1 MSCYDPGFEGWRG
14 PCTVRDMVAVPRWSG
29 RRSAGAATVAA
40 LMIAACSGGQDT
52 APEPT
57 VVTTTT
63 VPPTPRESDG
73 VLIIGALL
81 PVGDTLIGTSL
92 TESVIAAQSAINEA
106 GGVLGNDVE
115 VIIVD
120 EGNTTATAS
129 AAIVSLI
136 EDNVDAIIGPSSSL
150 AAIGA
155 LDDAVAAEVLTCS
168 PTATAI
174 SLDDFPDNR
183 LFFRTIASD
192 SLQAVAIAEEA
203 EQTGARNVAIVHVDD
218 AYGRPYAAAVAGA
231 LEGRPLTLVDTISIP
246 VDDETFDAAAVELV
260 ESEATVAIVLG
271 AADDSARFLDAL
283 GRQSF
288 GELSNVIMNDAIRDP
303 AAEPIIEALPSVLR
317 NRISGVAPQITVS
330 GASAAF
336 AAPFAPQVT
345 DCMNLIALSAVQ
357 ADTDL
362 PMVIA
367 GLMAP
372 VSSGGLRCRSFA
384 ACAEELADDR
394 QIDYNGPTGI
404 TELNREGEMLE
415 AVFDTFEFEADGTD
429 VFVRSFTARR

>member
-1 MSCYDPGFEGWRG
+1 
-14 PCTVRDMVAVPRWSG
+14 MVAAPRWFG
-29 RRSAGAATVAA
+29 RRPAALCAVAA
-40 LMIAACSGGQDT
+40 LTIAACSGGDDA

-57 VVTTTT
+57 VATTTT
-63 VPPTPRESDG
+63 VPPAPRESDS
-73 VLIIGALL
+73 VLSIGALL

-92 TESVIAAQSAINEA
+92 TEAVAAAQTAINDA

-115 VIIVD
+115 VIVVD

-136 EDNVDAIIGPSSSL
+136 EEGVDAIIGPSSSL

-155 LDDAVAAEVLTCS
+155 LDDAVAAGVLTCS

-203 EQTGARNVAIVHVDD
+203 EQTGARNVAIVHLDD
-218 AYGRPYAAAVAGA
+218 AYGRPYAAAVADA
-231 LEGRPLTLVDTISIP
+231 LEGRPLTLADTISIP
-246 VDDETFDAAAVELV
+246 VDDETFDDAAIELV
-260 ESEATVAIVLG
+260 DSDATVAIVLG
-271 AADDSARFLDAL
+271 AASDSARFLDAL

-288 GELSNVIMNDAIRDP
+288 GGLSNVILNDSIRDP
-303 AAEPIIEALPSVLR
+303 AAEPVIEALPPVLR

-330 GASAAF
+330 GSAF
-336 AAPFAPQVT
+336 EAPFSPQVA

-357 ADTDL
+357 AASDQPT
-362 PMVIA
+362 VIA

-384 ACAEELADDR
+384 TCAEELGDDR

-404 TELNREGEMLE
+404 TELNRDGEMLE

-429 VFVRSFTARR
+429 VFVRSFTVRR

>member
-1 MSCYDPGFEGWRG
+1 MLAAPG
-14 PCTVRDMVAVPRWSG
+14 WSG
-29 RRSAGAATVAA
+29 ARPAAIILAA
-40 LMIAACSGGQDT
+40 VLAVTACSGDEDT
-52 APEPT
+52 APDPT
-57 VVTTTT
+57 VATTTT
-63 VPPTPRESDG
+63 VVPTPRESDG
-73 VLIIGALL
+73 TLVIGALL

-92 TESVIAAQSAINEA
+92 TDAVFASQAAINDA

-115 VIIVD
+115 VIIED

-136 EDNVDAIIGPSSSL
+136 EAGVDAIIGPSSSL

-218 AYGRPYAAAVAGA
+218 AYGRPYAAAVADA
-231 LEGRPLTLVDTISIP
+231 LEGRPLTLADTISIP
-246 VDDETFDAAAVELV
+246 VDDETFDAAAIALV

-271 AADDSARFLDAL
+271 AANDSARFLDAL
-283 GRQSF
+283 GRQAF
-288 GELSNVIMNDAIRDP
+288 GELSNIIMNDAIRDP
-303 AAEPIIEALPSVLR
+303 AAEPLIEALPPVLR

-330 GASAAF
+330 GPTPALS
-336 AAPFAPQVT
+336 APFAPQVV

-357 ADTDL
+357 ADSDL
-362 PMVIA
+362 PTVIA

-384 ACAEELADDR
+384 DCAEELADDR

-404 TELNREGEMLE
+404 TELNREGETLE
-415 AVFDTFEFEADGTD
+415 AVFDTFQFESDGTD
-429 VFVRSFTARR
+429 VFVRSFTVRR